1 MIRNR
6 SNGFALALALVF
18 AASTAWAGGEVTI
31 VSPAEYKDGIL
42 VSDAV
47 KAECEL
53 PTKVPAF
60 VHEFAEEEDFV
71 VTLADGK
78 VGKKG
83 RVLRVTIEVGLV
95 GGWGG
100 PKALTISGELRE
112 NGKVIGTIKARRTSM
127 GGPFGAFKGV
137 CATLGRCAKT
147 LGKDLAEWLEAPT
160 MDVVKTN

>member
-60 VHEFAEEEDFV
+60 V
-71 VTLADGK
+71 
-78 VGKKG
+78 
-83 RVLRVTIEVGLV
+83 
-95 GGWGG
+95 
-100 PKALTISGELRE
+100 
-112 NGKVIGTIKARRTSM
+112 
-127 GGPFGAFKGV
+127 
-137 CATLGRCAKT
+137 
-147 LGKDLAEWLEAPT
+147 
-160 MDVVKTN
+160 